1 MQDKDNRNSIH
12 AIGGG
17 LLHLVRAADARAVI
31 GTNDDNGSGGPDD
44 ASDPDFLPIHSFGEN
59 AVIDTGVAPQTRLI
73 TVTLE
78 NVMGPG
84 GGGTYSLSLLDGG
97 ANRGPVTRPISGTP
111 GFSIGLSTLSV
122 TLGAEQGSRYSF
134 DVSVTVDGRPAPL
147 GLARA
152 GVDAL
157 GREATEFLWWVVA
170 RSDTGRTLRMPFFYR
185 ASPATVVFSAAP
197 FQNAIQDDTT
207 PDQAAGVDRDGNYR
221 LSWTYPGPPADATCG
236 FQIEESAAPLTTLFL
251 DDGSELLLAG
261 SNSKWRGAAEWNSAI
276 HPENLTAG
284 YAALYHEQ
292 LDAALAMTSAVALPA
307 DTKIQLSFDT
317 YQDLDDG
324 FDFGFVDV
332 SVDGSAYLTLARYTG
347 AFSGTRTLDLSRFAG
362 RSVAIRFRVVGD
374 LLVSTP
380 AYLGWFLDNIAI
392 QAAPW
397 TVIGTT
403 DAATFAYDV
412 SSRPTGNYLYRIA
425 GLYGSFCSSTGAYSN
440 IRSISVQRDVE
451 LPKLVPTAQFAASPN
466 RATQTRTSEPTR
478 SAR

>member
-1 MQDKDNRNSIH
+1 MQDNDNTNFVH

-17 LLHLVRAADARAVI
+17 LVHLVLVRAADARAVI
-31 GTNDDNGSGGPDD
+31 GTNGAGVPDD
-44 ASDPDFLPIHSFGEN
+44 DSDPAFLPIHSFGEN
-59 AVIDTGVAPQTRLI
+59 AVIDTGVAAQTRLI
-73 TVTLE
+73 TIALE

-97 ANRGPVTRPISGTP
+97 ANRGHVTRPISGTP

-122 TLGAEQGSRYSF
+122 TLGTEPGSRSTF

-152 GVDAL
+152 GIDAL

-185 ASPATVVFSAAP
+185 ASPTAAVFSAAP

-207 PDQAAGVDRDGNYR
+207 PVQADGVDREGNYR
-221 LSWTYPGPPADATCG
+221 LSWTYPGPPAEAPCG
-236 FQIEESAAPLTTLFL
+236 FQIEESAAPLTTLFS

-276 HPENLTAG
+276 HPEKLTAG
-284 YAALYHEQ
+284 YAVVYHDR
-292 LDAALAMTSAVALPA
+292 LDGALAMTSAVALPA
-307 DTKIQLSFDT
+307 DTKIDLSFDT
-317 YQDLDDG
+317 YQDLADG

-347 AFSGTRTLDLSRFAG
+347 AFTGTRTLDLSRFAG

-374 LLVSTP
+374 LLSTP
-380 AYLGWFLDNIAI
+380 AYLGWFLDHIAI
-392 QAAPW
+392 RAASW

-403 DAATFAYDV
+403 DAATFVYDV
-412 SSRPTGNYLYRIA
+412 SSRPTGNYLYRITC
-425 GLYGSFCSSTGAYSN
+425 LYGAFCISAGAYSN

-451 LPKLVPTAQFAASPN
+451 PPRQEPIGRFAASPN